1 MYINYY
7 PWNEIVWNRLS
18 EMRQRLPHAL
28 LFHGRPGI
36 GKLHL
41 AQVLAQ
47 SLLCENPSKQGVACG
62 ACAACT
68 WFASGNHPDF
78 RLIQPEALAPAQ
90 DDIAAEDGIDEGKK
104 KPSKLIKID
113 QIRALGDFLNVGSH
127 RNGYRVVLIHP
138 AESMHP
144 GAANALLKSLEEPSS
159 GVIFVLVSHQPSRLL
174 ATVRSRCHALAITLP
189 PREMSLRW
197 LQEQGSY
204 TSPASLAFAGDA
216 PLEAAQDDE
225 AESRQ
230 RLFELLA
237 QPKTSALDLSEYCQ
251 RLQPGLVV
259 TWMLK
264 WTYDMV
270 AVASGSKARYNI
282 DREKELRLLVQR
294 TPKLNLL
301 RFFGALSG
309 LRTISEHP
317 LNARLFFDD
326 LFIAYKEIGQVR
338 SAG

>member
-1 MYINYY
+1 MSINYY
-7 PWNEIVWNRLS
+7 PWQDSVWNRLS
-18 EMRQRLPHAL
+18 EMRERLPHAL
-28 LFHGRPGI
+28 LLHGRPGI

-41 AQVLAQ
+41 AQVLTQ
-47 SLLCENPSKQGVACG
+47 SLLCENPSKQGLACG
-62 ACAACT
+62 SCAACA
-68 WFASGNHPDF
+68 WFAGGNHPDF

-90 DDIAAEDGIDEGKK
+90 DDTEAEDSVDEGKK
-104 KPSKLIKID
+104 KPSKLIKIE

-138 AESMHP
+138 AESMLP
-144 GAANALLKSLEEPSS
+144 ASANALLKSLEEPSL
-159 GVIFVLVSHQPSRLL
+159 GVVFVLVSHQPSKLL

-197 LQEQGSY
+197 LQGQGGNRSQ
-204 TSPASLAFAGDA
+204 AALAFAGDA

-237 QPKTSALDLSEYCQ
+237 QPKTSALDLSEFCQ

-259 TWMLK
+259 IWMLK

-301 RFFGALSG
+301 RFFGTLSS
-309 LRTISEHP
+309 RQAIAEHP
-317 LNARLFFDD
+317 LNSRLFFDD
-326 LFIAYKEIGQVR
+326 LFIAYKEIGQAH
-338 SAG
+338 SAD